1 MGRIERAAWKLDI
14 TVSERDSQWELAVRH
29 TEFSPVLCGYLEG
42 WEMGGDIGISV
53 AASCGCMTETSTIL
67 QSNYIPIK
75 NYQKKN
81 WYKEKEGADKSPV
94 IQKSPVL
101 SFPGSK

>member
-1 MGRIERAAWKLDI
+1 M
-14 TVSERDSQWELAVRH
+14 
-29 TEFSPVLCGYLEG
+29 
-42 WEMGGDIGISV
+42 
-53 AASCGCMTETSTIL
+53 AASCGCMTETSTKL
-67 QSNYIPIK
+67 QSNYLPI
-75 NYQKKN
+75 NSYQKKKKN